1 MLLSEFDRD
10 CSFITGS
17 AGDKLHFKTSIEVN
31 ATLSLYHLW
40 NPAKK
45 CILCC
50 TYLTLSQHHSS
61 YCPRKPQ
68 KAQCVCYVCAVFG
81 SVCPA
86 YRSTGAPWPLWQSV
100 SVGGRNV
107 AACPAGPELQDSPD
121 AGSLSAQTVP
131 SASCSACG
139 NTTHTAEG
147 TATDSASDTNSDI
160 TDPHNCYKDILL
172 CPVLWFVFDIFS
184 LMLA

>member
-1 MLLSEFDRD
+1 MSSSNVCLA
-10 CSFITGS
+10 C
-17 AGDKLHFKTSIEVN
+17 
-31 ATLSLYHLW
+31 AT
-40 NPAKK
+40 N
-45 CILCC
+45 
-50 TYLTLSQHHSS
+50 
-61 YCPRKPQ
+61 PRKPQ

-107 AACPAGPELQDSPD
+107 AACPAGPELQDSPG

-160 TDPHNCYKDILL
+160 TDPHN
-172 CPVLWFVFDIFS
+172 
-184 LMLA
+184 